1 MIQYI
6 ASDVDGTLLHGH
18 ATTLNPEL
26 FDIIRQ
32 LKEHGIHLLQLAAA
46 STKISNVYL
55 PL

>member
-18 ATTLNPEL
+18 ATELNPEL

-32 LKEHGIHLLQLAAA
+32 LKEHGIHFIAAA
-46 STKISNVYL
+46 STKISVVYL